1 VAVNP
6 DRELR
11 RLAQQ
16 RGWKTRDFRRPVR
29 LRQRFPEFRRPSPAA
44 VAVAVALAAAVLAW
58 VYLRGRT
65 ARSDP
70 A

>member
-1 VAVNP
+1 
-6 DRELR
+6 
-11 RLAQQ
+11 
-16 RGWKTRDFRRPVR
+16 
-29 LRQRFPEFRRPSPAA
+29 
-44 VAVAVALAAAVLAW
+44 VAVALAAAVLAW